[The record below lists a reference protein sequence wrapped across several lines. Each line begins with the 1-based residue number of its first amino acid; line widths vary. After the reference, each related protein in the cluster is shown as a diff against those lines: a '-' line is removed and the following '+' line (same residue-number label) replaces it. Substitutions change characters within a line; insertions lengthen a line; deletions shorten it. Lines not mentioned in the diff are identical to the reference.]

1 MPINTD
7 FKALIHTP
15 IMVINKGFNNKG
27 GKKKRKNGSDFEVV
41 ADCKQ
46 RVQVGG
52 NEHYFTSSCQAYV
65 SIISLHIL
73 QDCNASL

>member
-15 IMVINKGFNNKG
+15 IMIINKGFNNKG
-27 GKKKRKNGSDFEVV
+27 GKKKRKNGSDFEPV
-41 ADCKQ
+41 AGCKQ
-46 RVQVGG
+46 RVQVAGK
-52 NEHYFTSSCQAYV
+52 EHCFTSNSQTYV

-73 QDCNASL
+73 QVSNASL